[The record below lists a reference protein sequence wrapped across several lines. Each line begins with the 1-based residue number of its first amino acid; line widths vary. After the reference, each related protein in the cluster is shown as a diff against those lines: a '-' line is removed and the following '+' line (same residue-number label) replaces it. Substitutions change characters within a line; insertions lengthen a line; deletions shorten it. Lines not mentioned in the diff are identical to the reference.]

1 VAEPNGRDGGTKPPL
16 SWDDAGHQDALRRHP
31 ASVLRSVLHPFGGD
45 PQGFLLPI
53 RVLAGVVRSGPRPLS
68 TVVDATVGFPGD
80 QGGFGLVDGAQEL
93 WTACA
98 EVLREQVSEAVWLTT
113 FNGAE
118 PVALVEHGLVLA
130 VPSSVVKDRI
140 EGRYLTLVRSA
151 LSDVGAGDLDLRVEV
166 RTDAPVTAFVDPLD
180 DLGHLED
187 GRPVDNMGTDLRP
200 ELGPDRNGV
209 VHDPGTAGADGAGP
223 AEVGARRY
231 TFDAF
236 VIGTSNRFAH
246 AAALSVA
253 ETPARAY
260 NPLFIYGDAGLG
272 KTHLLQAVAHY
283 VNENYPTF
291 VVRYV
296 TTETFLNQFVDAIRA
311 GAMAD
316 FKKRYREVDVLLLD
330 DIQFIEKSEQ
340 LQEELFHTFNAL
352 YQANRQIV
360 LSSDRPPDAIAKLE
374 DRLRSRFK
382 MGLTTEINPPELET
396 RLAILRKKAESEPVP
411 PPDEVLEF
419 IASNITNNI
428 RELEGALIRV
438 CAYASLTNA
447 HLSVELAE
455 RVLSDIISDSQPRP
469 ITPDLILQKTADMF
483 GFSVDDIRGK
493 SRRRPLVTARQ
504 ISMYVFRELTDLSY
518 PAIARE
524 FGGRDHTT
532 VIHAVEKVG
541 GLMKERRQI
550 YDQVTELTQIV
561 RSGA

>member
-1 VAEPNGRDGGTKPPL
+1 MVPKEAY
-16 SWDDAGHQDALRRHP
+16 
-31 ASVLRSVLHPFGGD
+31 
-45 PQGFLLPI
+45 
-53 RVLAGVVRSGPRPLS
+53 
-68 TVVDATVGFPGD
+68 
-80 QGGFGLVDGAQEL
+80 GLVEGAHEL

-98 EVLREQVSEAVWLTT
+98 EILREQVSEAVWLTT
-113 FNGAE
+113 FNAAKPLELADGQ
-118 PVALVEHGLVLA
+118 LRLA
-130 VPSSVVKDRI
+130 VPSSVVRDRI

-151 LSDVGAGDLDLRVEV
+151 LADVGGGAIELRIEVHTEGDQAATRDEF
-166 RTDAPVTAFVDPLD
+166 TAPAHGDRQD
-180 DLGHLED
+180 IHN
-187 GRPVDNMGTDLRP
+187 PVDSGRHPVGT
-200 ELGPDRNGV
+200 PD
-209 VHDPGTAGADGAGP
+209 DTGTRRGREPDFVNP
-223 AEVGARRY
+223 RY
-231 TFDAF
+231 TFEAF

-253 ETPARAY
+253 ETPARSY

-272 KTHLLQAVAHY
+272 KTHLLQAIAHY

-340 LQEELFHTFNAL
+340 LQDEFFHTFNAL

-360 LSSDRPPDAIAKLE
+360 LSSDRPPDAMATLE
-374 DRLRSRFK
+374 ERLRSRFK

-396 RLAILRKKAESEPVP
+396 RLAILRKKAENEPVP
-411 PPDEVLEF
+411 PPPEVLEF

-438 CAYASLTNA
+438 CAYASLTDEK
-447 HLSVELAE
+447 LSVDLAE
-455 RVLSDIISDSQPRP
+455 RVLSDLITDSGPKP
-469 ITPDLILQKTADMF
+469 ITPELIMRKTCEMF
-483 GFSVDDIRGK
+483 GYSEEEIRGK

-504 ISMYVFRELTDLSY
+504 IGMYVFREMTDLSY

-541 GLMKERRQI
+541 ALMKERRQV
-550 YDQVTELTQIV
+550 YDQVTALTQAV
-561 RSGA
+561 RSGS